1 MVGAENV
8 EVVVRELKQ
17 LADEEEMAVV
27 VSVIS
32 SFVSFVDDNVEQLQV
47 AVLEVGR
54 GHARRRYPFVPENAW
69 TVPRNVSTVPGNS
82 HGVPRNHQF

>member
-17 LADEEEMAVV
+17 LTDEEEMAVV

-32 SFVSFVDDNVEQLQV
+32 SLSSL
-47 AVLEVGR
+47 
-54 GHARRRYPFVPENAW
+54 
-69 TVPRNVSTVPGNS
+69 
-82 HGVPRNHQF
+82 